1 MGRMRGVLSGP
12 GGSVGSVARGVLE
25 AAGHA
30 VVGLAA
36 RLYEGC
42 DLAPLTPP
50 PAPELPIDLR
60 DVQLADLA
68 GIDAVVHLGALSN
81 DPIRDL
87 DENLTYAINHV
98 ASARL

>member
-1 MGRMRGVLSGP
+1 MGRMRVLLSGS
-12 GGSVGSVARGVLE
+12 GGHVGSVARGVLE

-30 VVGLAA
+30 VVGLDA

-60 DVQLADLA
+60 DVQLADLE

-81 DPIRDL
+81 DPIGEL
-87 DENLTYAINHV
+87 D
-98 ASARL
+98 